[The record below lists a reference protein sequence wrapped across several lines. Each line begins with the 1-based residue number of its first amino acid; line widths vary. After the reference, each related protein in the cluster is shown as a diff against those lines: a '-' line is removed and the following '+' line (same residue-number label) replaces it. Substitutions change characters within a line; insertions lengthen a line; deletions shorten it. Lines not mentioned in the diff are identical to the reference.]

1 MSAVRR
7 MLLRLPVTWPHTGKH
22 QRGADVPAPRPDTAL
37 LAPAER
43 QPWYQ
48 VPGRMPPRPARQ
60 RVTGTLPADVT
71 DQWKRE
77 RGNAS

>member
-7 MLLRLPVTWPHTGKH
+7 MLLRLPVARPHTGKH
-22 QRGADVPAPRPDTAL
+22 QGRGDAPAPRPATAL
-37 LAPAER
+37 LEPPER
-43 QPWYQ
+43 QPWCL
-48 VPGRMPPRPARQ
+48 MPPPKRRQ

-71 DQWKRE
+71 AEWKRE

>member
-22 QRGADVPAPRPDTAL
+22 QRGEVPAPRPATAL
-37 LAPAER
+37 LEPAPR
-43 QPWYQ
+43 QAWCL
-48 VPGRMPPRPARQ
+48 MPPPKRRQ
-60 RVTGTLPADVT
+60 RVTGMLPADVT
-71 DQWKRE
+71 ADWKRE

>member
-7 MLLRLPVTWPHTGKH
+7 MLLRLPVTRPHTGKH
-22 QRGADVPAPRPDTAL
+22 QRGDAPEPRPATAL
-37 LAPAER
+37 LKSPAR
-43 QPWYQ
+43 QAWCL
-48 VPGRMPPRPARQ
+48 MPPPKRRQ

-71 DQWKRE
+71 AEWKRE